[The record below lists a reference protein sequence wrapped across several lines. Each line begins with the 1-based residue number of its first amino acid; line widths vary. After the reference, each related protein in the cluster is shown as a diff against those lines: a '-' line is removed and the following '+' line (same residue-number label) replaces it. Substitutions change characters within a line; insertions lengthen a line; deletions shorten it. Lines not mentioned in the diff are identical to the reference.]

1 MGKGEK
7 QNASLFSIFKHIQRW
22 KYETK
27 SCFGRYF
34 LFGLGVF
41 YILLLV
47 IGWRLVHI
55 ILRLALTIR
64 RSKRYK
70 RKKLNVGKKKQLNI
84 INKFTLPR
92 KHLLIHFLKKS
103 NHQAYADALNLGDV
117 MGYIEISKINIKL
130 PIYQGTSEEVLSRGI
145 GHLDFSSLPI
155 GGENTHTILTGH
167 RGLPSAKLFTD
178 LDKLSK
184 GDLFYIH
191 SLDKVLA
198 YKVDQIKVVLPHET
212 DDLQIVENKDYT
224 TLITC
229 TPYGVNTNRLLVR
242 GERVELNEKEKQ
254 KVSTEIF
261 IFNKWTVIVT
271 ILLLCVLLVVIYKKK
286 LTR

>member
-1 MGKGEK
+1 MLP
-7 QNASLFSIFKHIQRW
+7 SFRYLSIYRGGNMKRNLVLGGIFFIWIR
-22 KYETK
+22 
-27 SCFGRYF
+27 CF
-34 LFGLGVF
+34 F

-70 RKKLNVGKKKQLNI
+70 RKKSNVGKKKQPNI

-92 KHLLIHFLKKS
+92 KHLLIHFLKKKS

-178 LDKLSK
+178 LDKLSE

-242 GERVELNEKEKQ
+242 GVRVELNEKEKQ
-254 KVSTEIF
+254 KMTTEIF
-261 IFNKWTVIVT
+261 IFNKWTVIVPL
-271 ILLLCVLLVVIYKKK
+271 LLLCVFLVVIYKKRF
-286 LTR
+286 TR

>member
-1 MGKGEK
+1 MKRNLVLGGIFLYPTISNWLATRAHYSEISSYDKKIKALQKKEVERREK
-7 QNASLFSIFKHIQRW
+7 EAAEYNKQVQISAKTFTDPFS
-22 KYETK
+22 E
-27 SCFGRYF
+27 
-34 LFGLGVF
+34 
-41 YILLLV
+41 
-47 IGWRLVHI
+47 
-55 ILRLALTIR
+55 
-64 RSKRYK
+64 
-70 RKKLNVGKKKQLNI
+70 
-84 INKFTLPR
+84 
-92 KHLLIHFLKKS
+92 KKS
-103 NHQAYADALNLGDV
+103 NHQAYADVLNLGDV

-130 PIYQGTSEEVLSRGI
+130 PIYQGTSEEVLGRGI
-145 GHLDFSSLPI
+145 GHLDFSSLPV
-155 GGENTHTILTGH
+155 GGESTHTILTGH

-261 IFNKWTVIVT
+261 IFNKWTVIVP
-271 ILLLCVLLVVIYKKK
+271 ILLLCVFLVVIYKKR

>member
-1 MGKGEK
+1 MLP
-7 QNASLFSIFKHIQRW
+7 SFRYFSICRGGNMKRNLIL
-22 KYETK
+22 
-27 SCFGRYF
+27 GGIF
-34 LFGLGVF
+34 LFGLGIF
-41 YILLLV
+41 LYPTISN
-47 IGWRLVHI
+47 W
-55 ILRLALTIR
+55 LATRAHYSEISSYDKKIKSLQKKEVER
-64 RSKRYK
+64 REKEAAEYNKQVQTSTKTFADPFSE
-70 RKKLNVGKKKQLNI
+70 GKN
-84 INKFTLPR
+84 
-92 KHLLIHFLKKS
+92 

-130 PIYQGTSEEVLSRGI
+130 PIYQGTAEEVLSRGV
-145 GHLDFSSLPI
+145 GHLDFSSLPV
-155 GGENTHTILTGH
+155 GGVNTHTILTGH

-178 LDKLSK
+178 LDKLSE

-212 DDLQIVENKDYT
+212 DDLKIVENKDYT

-242 GERVELNEKEKQ
+242 GERVEFSEKEKQ
-254 KVSTEIF
+254 KMSTEIF
-261 IFNKWTVIVT
+261 MFNKWTVIVT
-271 ILLLCVLLVVIYKKK
+271 ILLLCVLLVAIYKKK

>member
-1 MGKGEK
+1 MKRNLVLGG
-7 QNASLFSIFKHIQRW
+7 I
-22 KYETK
+22 
-27 SCFGRYF
+27 F
-34 LFGLGVF
+34 LFGLGIF
-41 YILLLV
+41 LYPTISN
-47 IGWRLVHI
+47 W
-55 ILRLALTIR
+55 LATRAHYSEVSSYDKKIKALQKKEIER
-64 RSKRYK
+64 REKEAAEY
-70 RKKLNVGKKKQLNI
+70 NKQI
-84 INKFTLPR
+84 QTSMKTFADP
-92 KHLLIHFLKKS
+92 FSEEKS

-145 GHLDFSSLPI
+145 GHLDYSSLPV

-178 LDKLSK
+178 LDKLSE
-184 GDLFYIH
+184 GDRFYIH

-242 GERVELNEKEKQ
+242 GERVEFNQEEKQ
-254 KVSTEIF
+254 GMGAGVSM
-261 IFNKWTVIVT
+261 FNKWTVIVP
-271 ILLLCVLLVVIYKKK
+271 ILLLCTLLIVIYKRKI
-286 LTR
+286 TR

>member
-1 MGKGEK
+1 MLP
-7 QNASLFSIFKHIQRW
+7 SFRYLSIYRGGNMKRNLVLGGI
-22 KYETK
+22 
-27 SCFGRYF
+27 F
-34 LFGLGVF
+34 LFGLGV
-41 YILLLV
+41 LLYPT
-47 IGWRLVHI
+47 ISNW
-55 ILRLALTIR
+55 LATRAHYSEISSYDKKIKELQKKEVER
-64 RSKRYK
+64 REKEAAEY
-70 RKKLNVGKKKQLNI
+70 NKQVQTST
-84 INKFTLPR
+84 KTFTDP
-92 KHLLIHFLKKS
+92 FSEKKS

-178 LDKLSK
+178 LDKLSE

-212 DDLQIVENKDYT
+212 DDLQIV
-224 TLITC
+224 
-229 TPYGVNTNRLLVR
+229 
-242 GERVELNEKEKQ
+242 Q
-254 KVSTEIF
+254 KKI
-261 IFNKWTVIVT
+261 IQ
-271 ILLLCVLLVVIYKKK
+271 L
-286 LTR
+286 

>member
-1 MGKGEK
+1 MKRNLVLGG
-7 QNASLFSIFKHIQRW
+7 I
-22 KYETK
+22 
-27 SCFGRYF
+27 F
-34 LFGLGVF
+34 LFGLAIF
-41 YILLLV
+41 LYPTISN
-47 IGWRLVHI
+47 W
-55 ILRLALTIR
+55 LATRAHYSEISSYDKKIKALQKKEVER
-64 RSKRYK
+64 REKEATEYNKQVQTSMKTFADPFSE
-70 RKKLNVGKKKQLNI
+70 KKN
-84 INKFTLPR
+84 
-92 KHLLIHFLKKS
+92 

-130 PIYQGTSEEVLSRGI
+130 PIYQGTSEEVLSRGV
-145 GHLDFSSLPI
+145 GHLEYSSLPV

-178 LDKLSK
+178 LDKLSE

-191 SLDKVLA
+191 SLDKILA

-212 DDLQIVENKDYT
+212 DDLKIVEKKDYI

-242 GERVELNEKEKQ
+242 GERVEFNEKEKQ
-254 KVSTEIF
+254 KMRKEIF
-261 IFNKWTVIVT
+261 MFNKWTVVVL
-271 ILLLCVLLVVIYKKK
+271 ILLLCVLLVAIYKKK

>member
-1 MGKGEK
+1 MKRNLVLGG
-7 QNASLFSIFKHIQRW
+7 I
-22 KYETK
+22 
-27 SCFGRYF
+27 F
-34 LFGLGVF
+34 LFGLCIF
-41 YILLLV
+41 LYPTISN
-47 IGWRLVHI
+47 W
-55 ILRLALTIR
+55 LATRAHYSEVSSYDKKIKALQKKEIER
-64 RSKRYK
+64 REKEAAEY
-70 RKKLNVGKKKQLNI
+70 NKQI
-84 INKFTLPR
+84 QTSMKTFADP
-92 KHLLIHFLKKS
+92 FSEEKS

-130 PIYQGTSEEVLSRGI
+130 PIYQGTSEEVLSRGV
-145 GHLDFSSLPI
+145 GHLDYSSLPV

-178 LDKLSK
+178 LDKLSE
-184 GDLFYIH
+184 GDRFYIH

-242 GERVELNEKEKQ
+242 GERVEFNQEEKQ
-254 KVSTEIF
+254 GMSTEVSM
-261 IFNKWTVIVT
+261 FNKWTVIVPL
-271 ILLLCVLLVVIYKKK
+271 LLLCTLLVVIYKGKII
-286 LTR
+286 R

>member
-1 MGKGEK
+1 MLP
-7 QNASLFSIFKHIQRW
+7 SFRYFSIYRGGNMKRNLVLGGI
-22 KYETK
+22 
-27 SCFGRYF
+27 F
-34 LFGLGVF
+34 LFGLGIF
-41 YILLLV
+41 LYPTISN
-47 IGWRLVHI
+47 W
-55 ILRLALTIR
+55 LATRAHYSEVSSYDKKIKALQKQEIVR
-64 RSKRYK
+64 REKEAAEY
-70 RKKLNVGKKKQLNI
+70 NKQVQTSM
-84 INKFTLPR
+84 KTFADP
-92 KHLLIHFLKKS
+92 FSEEKS

-145 GHLDFSSLPI
+145 GHLDYSSLPV

-178 LDKLSK
+178 LDKLSE
-184 GDLFYIH
+184 GDRFYIH

-242 GERVELNEKEKQ
+242 GERVKFNPEEKQ
-254 KVSTEIF
+254 GMSTEVSM
-261 IFNKWTVIVT
+261 FNKWTVIVP
-271 ILLLCVLLVVIYKKK
+271 ILLLCTLLVVIYKKK
-286 LTR
+286 IIR

>member
-1 MGKGEK
+1 MLP
-7 QNASLFSIFKHIQRW
+7 SFRYLSIYRGGNMKRNLV
-22 KYETK
+22 
-27 SCFGRYF
+27 FGGIF
-34 LFGLGVF
+34 LFGLGIF
-41 YILLLV
+41 LYPTISN
-47 IGWRLVHI
+47 W
-55 ILRLALTIR
+55 LATRAHYSEISSYDKKIKALQKKEVER
-64 RSKRYK
+64 REKEAAEY
-70 RKKLNVGKKKQLNI
+70 NKQVQI
-84 INKFTLPR
+84 SAKTFTDP
-92 KHLLIHFLKKS
+92 FSEKKS
-103 NHQAYADALNLGDV
+103 NHQAYADVLNLGDV

-130 PIYQGTSEEVLSRGI
+130 PIYQGTSEEVLGRGI
-145 GHLDFSSLPI
+145 GHLDFSSLPV
-155 GGENTHTILTGH
+155 GGESTHTILTGH

-261 IFNKWTVIVT
+261 IFNKWTVIVP
-271 ILLLCVLLVVIYKKK
+271 ILLLCVFLVVIYKKR

>member
-1 MGKGEK
+1 M
-7 QNASLFSIFKHIQRW
+7 
-22 KYETK
+22 
-27 SCFGRYF
+27 
-34 LFGLGVF
+34 
-41 YILLLV
+41 
-47 IGWRLVHI
+47 HI

-64 RSKRYK
+64 RLKHYK
-70 RKKLNVGKKKQLNI
+70 RKKSNVGKKKQPNI
-84 INKFTLPR
+84 INKFKLLR
-92 KHLLIHFLKKS
+92 KHLQIHFLKKKV
-103 NHQAYADALNLGDV
+103 NHQAYADVLNLGDV

-130 PIYQGTSEEVLSRGI
+130 PIYQGTSEEVLGRGI
-145 GHLDFSSLPI
+145 GHLDFSSLPV
-155 GGENTHTILTGH
+155 GGESTHTILTGH

-242 GERVELNEKEKQ
+242 GERVELNKKEKQ